1 MRLEEHIIITL
12 RTGER
17 FTHVPNHLDYLIGA
31 GRRVSRLDGGP
42 LDGLLNHFGEAFRAT
57 NAYHARASLGKVGHH
72 HRHYDDLEENLGFSR
87 TYRVEIADRSRVPHL
102 LDRLRGLSLVE
113 HAYQPSLSVVPMSE
127 TTHHT
132 HDHNDNRNV
141 IRAAYEPHERIHAPE
156 ALAYEPG
163 DERVTVAVVDTG
175 VNLGHPE
182 LQRKLLAGYN
192 TVDLGMGQISP
203 KLRLLGDSRGPDFN
217 PLDHV
222 GHGSHCAGEIGA
234 QGYHIPRGTAGAALL
249 LPIRALAAAVQ
260 PSGKRV
266 GVGSLSDINLA
277 IKTACDLGADVIN
290 MSLGTPETAL
300 DKEAPLPHS
309 DVVKYADHHG
319 CVLVAAAGNSGKEE
333 RFYPAALPEVIAVGS
348 VASSGQRSQFST
360 YGAHLSL
367 CAPGENIISIGLSG
381 YRKSNG
387 TSHAAPLVSGLSALL
402 VSYARRKNRRLSGG
416 EVAQILTQS
425 ARPLSRDGYNKETG
439 HGLVDGMAALRLL
452 SQRLD
457 AIDATGHPRRP

>member
-17 FTHVPNHLDYLIGA
+17 FDHVPNYLDYLLGA
-31 GRRVSRLDGGP
+31 GRRSSQLDGGR
-42 LDGLLNHFGEAFRAT
+42 LDRLLNHYGEAFRAT
-57 NAYHARASLGKVGHH
+57 NAYHARASLGRVGHH
-72 HRHYDDLEENLGFSR
+72 HRHYDDIEEHLGFTR
-87 TYRVEIADRSRVPHL
+87 TYRIEISDKTRVRHL
-102 LDRLRGLSLVE
+102 VDKLRELPLIE
-113 HAYQPSLSVVPMSE
+113 HVYQPSLSVVPMSE
-127 TTHHT
+127 SGAHPAS
-132 HDHNDNRNV
+132 RNV
-141 IRAAYEPHERIHAPE
+141 IREAYEPHERIRATE

-163 DERVTVAVVDTG
+163 DERVTVSVVDTG

-192 TVDLGMGQISP
+192 TVDLGMGQINP
-203 KLRLLGDSRGPDFN
+203 NLRLIGDSRGPDFT

-222 GHGSHCAGEIGA
+222 GHGSHCAGEIWA
-234 QGYHIPRGTAGAALL
+234 QGYHIPRGTGGAALI

-260 PSGKRV
+260 PNGKRV
-266 GVGSLSDINLA
+266 GVGSLCDINIA

-290 MSLGTPETAL
+290 MSLGTPESAFE
-300 DKEAPLPHS
+300 KGAPLPHA
-309 DVVKYADHHG
+309 DMVKYADHHG

-348 VASSGQRSQFST
+348 VASDGRRSHFST
-360 YGAHLSL
+360 YGSHLTL

-387 TSHAAPLVSGLSALL
+387 TSHAAPLVSGIAALL
-402 VSYARRKNRRLSGG
+402 LSYARRKNRNLKGS

-425 ARPLSRDGYNKETG
+425 ARPLSGGGFHKETG
-439 HGLVDGMAALRLL
+439 YGQLDGLAALQLLAKRLEG
-452 SQRLD
+452 SD
-457 AIDATGHPRRP
+457 PIGSERRR